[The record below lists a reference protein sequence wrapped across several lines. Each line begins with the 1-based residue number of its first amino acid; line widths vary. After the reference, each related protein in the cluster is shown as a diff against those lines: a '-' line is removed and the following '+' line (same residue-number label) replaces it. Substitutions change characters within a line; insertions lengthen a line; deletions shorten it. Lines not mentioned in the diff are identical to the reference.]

1 MDEDMRM
8 EEAHTPAGY
17 FIAIVAVLGGALLMP
32 SFPVFILVVGP
43 LLLLGILAYA
53 LLRTK
58 QSKGRKHAVSTRVS
72 ATLDYTQ
79 VSTARQV
86 PAEETNGSKQ
96 PEREAVPV

>member
-17 FIAIVAVLGGALLMP
+17 FITIAAVLGGALLMP
-32 SFPVFILVVGP
+32 SFPVFIIVVSP

-58 QSKGRKHAVSTRVS
+58 QSKARKHAVSTGASTVP
-72 ATLDYTQ
+72 TCTQ

-86 PAEETNGSKQ
+86 AAEEANGSKQ
-96 PEREAVPV
+96 TEREAVSV

>member
-1 MDEDMRM
+1 MRM

-32 SFPVFILVVGP
+32 SFPVFIFAVGP

-53 LLRTK
+53 LLRRK
-58 QSKGRKHAVSTRVS
+58 QSKARTNAVSTGVS
-72 ATLDYTQ
+72 TVPTCIQ
-79 VSTARQV
+79 ISTARLV

-96 PEREAVPV
+96 PGREVVSV